1 MEEILFDFETGNVY
15 RKQIGSKEWNH
26 GLMYLMKCK
35 GQLLW
40 NKEREKKDITHMLRT
55 SIRSVYVYKPFQM
68 VVVKLGNKTFVW
80 KQINQSRFGFEIQ
93 DIPFMHYCTKIKYLY
108 TWVSKTIRPKQ
119 VKYKLIGVDYT
130 WTPWTS
136 RQLILI

>member
-15 RKQIGSKEWNH
+15 RKQIGSKEWNQ

-40 NKEREKKDITHMLRT
+40 NKEREKKDITNMFRT
-55 SIRSVYVYKPFQM
+55 SIQSVYVYKPFQT

-93 DIPFMHYCTKIKYLY
+93 DIPIYII
-108 TWVSKTIRPKQ
+108 VSKSNICTHGYQKQ
-119 VKYKLIGVDYT
+119 FDLNKLNID
-130 WTPWTS
+130 
-136 RQLILI
+136 